1 MKVSDTIGAGIGTD
15 DAGQEEI
22 DWFVFR
28 RAMPAA
34 PCVEQVA

>member
-22 DWFVFR
+22 DWFGKNHSS
-28 RAMPAA
+28 
-34 PCVEQVA
+34 EEK